1 MSIPPRVALAT
12 ARAAWGID
20 PDEPALLAALAETG
34 VEAAPV
40 AWDDAGADWGAWD
53 LVVLR
58 STWDYAERRE
68 AFLAWAGRVEAATTL
83 LNPVEVVRAN
93 TDKRYLATLASAG
106 VPVVDTAFFEPGEE
120 VTLPEHDEAVVKP
133 AVSAGSRDTLRTWPG
148 ERTRPLALAER
159 LHAEGRTVM
168 VQPYVASVDERG
180 ETAVC
185 YLDGAFSHA
194 VAKGPIL
201 PPGADVID
209 GLHAPEDL
217 AARAPTATERAVA
230 DAALDTLDAA
240 GLLYARVDLVD
251 DADGRPRVLEV
262 ELTEPSLFL
271 RYAEG
276 SVERFA
282 EAIAARARAHA
293 RR

>member
-1 MSIPPRVALAT
+1 MPPRVALAT
-12 ARAAWGID
+12 ARAAWGLD
-20 PDEPALLAALAETG
+20 PDEPALLAALAEAG
-34 VEAAPV
+34 VEAEPQ
-40 AWDDAGADWGAWD
+40 AWDDPDADWAAFD

-58 STWDYAERRE
+58 STWDYAERRA
-68 AFLAWAGRVEAATTL
+68 AFLDWAERVEAATTL
-83 LNPVEVVRAN
+83 ANPLEVVRAN
-93 TDKRYLATLASAG
+93 TDKRYLATLAAAG
-106 VPVVDTAFFEPGEE
+106 VPVVDTAFFAPGEE
-120 VTLPEHDEAVVKP
+120 VVLPEHGEAVVKP

-148 ERTRPLALAER
+148 ERERPLALAER

-180 ETAVC
+180 ESALC
-185 YLDGAFSHA
+185 YLDGAFSHT
-194 VAKGPIL
+194 VAKGAIL

-209 GLHAPEDL
+209 GLHAAEDL
-217 AARAPTATERAVA
+217 AAREATEAERAVA
-230 DAALDTLDAA
+230 DAALDVLDAD

-251 DADGRPRVLEV
+251 AADGTPEVLEV

-282 EAIAARARAHA
+282 RAIAAHARERAR
-293 RR
+293 R